1 MKKIAYLLAPALLL
15 LGLAYAPAAA
25 QDKTEAEKSFPAK
38 NEKATAPEA
47 PETGP
52 GSKTYAHESVETYTA
67 LEGGEHYWLYT
78 PAEPRPEKA
87 PVVVFVHGYGAL
99 KPEGYDAWIEH
110 ICRRGNIV
118 IYPQYQAHGLEP
130 PANYA
135 PNCATSILD
144 AFKYLEADKDRVQ
157 PIKEDFAIV
166 GHSAGGV
173 TTANLAADWETLKLP
188 KPKAAMPVEPG
199 RGFSYNNEAQKNGLI
214 PLSDF
219 SKIPEDC
226 LLLPVFADSDST
238 VGAWCAMT
246 FFKDSTKVKPENK
259 NLVEV
264 VSSDYGAET
273 MIATHRTPAAPKTVE
288 EMIDV
293 FDYYAYWKLFDGL
306 SDAAFH
312 GKNRK
317 YALGDTPEQKFMG
330 NYSDG
335 RPFEELVIWK
345 GDAKIDPDATPYL
358 PLYDRNGRLNKAAEG
373 KEEEPKAEKK
383 KEQPGQTP
391 GKKEDEEDGF

>member
-166 GHSAGGV
+166 GHTLPEDPPLARAVALEAPDVLVFPDLASG
-173 TTANLAADWETLKLP
+173 NLA
-188 KPKAAMPVEPG
+188 
-199 RGFSYNNEAQKNGLI
+199 Y
-214 PLSDF
+214 
-219 SKIPEDC
+219 
-226 LLLPVFADSDST
+226 
-238 VGAWCAMT
+238 
-246 FFKDSTKVKPENK
+246 
-259 NLVEV
+259 
-264 VSSDYGAET
+264 
-273 MIATHRTPAAPKTVE
+273 KTVE
-288 EMIDV
+288 AMAGAKAVGPIMQGLNHPANDLSRGCSADDV
-293 FDYYAYWKLFDGL
+293 YRVVAVTAVQAQVRA
-306 SDAAFH
+306 DAAR
-312 GKNRK
+312 G
-317 YALGDTPEQKFMG
+317 A
-330 NYSDG
+330 
-335 RPFEELVIWK
+335 
-345 GDAKIDPDATPYL
+345 
-358 PLYDRNGRLNKAAEG
+358 
-373 KEEEPKAEKK
+373 
-383 KEQPGQTP
+383 
-391 GKKEDEEDGF
+391 